1 MCTEAQIGEEY
12 NPLKEVNKYGIENP
26 FADPTRGR
34 IADLVSAD
42 DGSVTVSDPLFV
54 LQNLA
59 GKQSLIG
66 RSLTLTNSVSGSTD
80 CCIIALEA
88 PPAAFASSST
98 HAVEHPP
105 HESYPVNYGPS
116 PSHGY
121 YH

>member
-1 MCTEAQIGEEY
+1 MCTEAQIGEEF

-34 IADLVSAD
+34 IADIVSEA
-42 DGSVTVSDPLFV
+42 DGSVAITDPLFV

-88 PPAAFASSST
+88 PPAAYATSST
-98 HAVEHPP
+98 PAHPP
-105 HESYPVNYGPS
+105 HESYPTNYGPS
-116 PSHGY
+116 PHGY